1 LPPGIATQHGRRAA
15 EQRDERAV
23 SKRSADPAAD

>member
-1 LPPGIATQHGRRAA
+1 MLVGAT

-23 SKRSADPAAD
+23 SVARRAAGEQPRSDA